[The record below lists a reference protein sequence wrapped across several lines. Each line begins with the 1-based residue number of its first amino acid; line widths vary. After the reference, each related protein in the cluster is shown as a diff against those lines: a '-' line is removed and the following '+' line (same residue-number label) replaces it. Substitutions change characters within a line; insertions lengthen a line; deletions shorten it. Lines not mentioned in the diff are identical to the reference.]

1 MGHRTRGNKD
11 VKLPKVQKVECTL
24 EYKNFKGLILAIIMK
39 YNMILQYALKIH
51 TINYEF
57 TIGDKVIGNQKYKFK
72 IKPIIKIVRA
82 KDDI

>member
-1 MGHRTRGNKD
+1 
-11 VKLPKVQKVECTL
+11 
-24 EYKNFKGLILAIIMK
+24 
-39 YNMILQYALKIH
+39 MILQYAFKVH
-51 TINYEF
+51 TIKYEF